1 MVGKLDALEGSPYP
15 DFVFWNQNHKKQEAA
30 TRDLVARKIK
40 FDSSE
45 LENTLFSAGG
55 GYIEKV
61 KSEDVTNALRQFG
74 HLRGKESAQ
83 VVGYLVPTGTEVLIT
98 VNGIVVDRLNKSAAK
113 KTLAKISSPTP
124 VKIEV
129 CIIDYRDP
137 SRDRPHIKIM
147 RGSTPPKN

>member
-1 MVGKLDALEGSPYP
+1 M
-15 DFVFWNQNHKKQEAA
+15 FWNPNKKKQEAA
-30 TRDLVARKIK
+30 TRDLTARNLK
-40 FDSSE
+40 FNSSE

-61 KSEDVTNALRQFG
+61 KSEDVTNAIRQFG
-74 HLRGKESAQ
+74 HLRGKAPAQ
-83 VVGYLVPTGTEVLIT
+83 FVGYLVPNGQEVLVT

-129 CIIDYRDP
+129 SIVDYRDP

-147 RGSTPPKN
+147 RGNTPPKT